1 MLYVAVTVGLYRVGG
16 LGDTAVVY
24 ANIVNL
30 VSRIGYCLYFI
41 SGLGGR
47 CIGREGVGAEGGMSG
62 EGSGERG
69 RMGTETETGVGKG
82 HRMEMGKGKRIKE
95 NKGKKGEGSGQ
106 AQNRS
111 FDGGEEKESEKEG
124 PEEEG
129 EEDKGTEMG
138 KGEGKRDE
146 RGRGEGKSRS
156 KSRSQ
161 SQMGVEGPGS
171 ERGLGLGLGLK
182 MDEVL
187 PSLPVLFAILVSGV
201 LTRVSA
207 RLMRVEKLIMGA
219 GTGAGAGV
227 VGRGVLMTKA
237 CVLHVGVGVLCGV
250 GVIATW

>member
-106 AQNRS
+106 ARNRS

>member
-106 AQNRS
+106 ARNRS

-207 RLMRVEKLIMGA
+207 RLMRVEGLIMGA
-219 GTGAGAGV
+219 GTGV

-237 CVLHVGVGVLCGV
+237 CALHVGVGVLCGV